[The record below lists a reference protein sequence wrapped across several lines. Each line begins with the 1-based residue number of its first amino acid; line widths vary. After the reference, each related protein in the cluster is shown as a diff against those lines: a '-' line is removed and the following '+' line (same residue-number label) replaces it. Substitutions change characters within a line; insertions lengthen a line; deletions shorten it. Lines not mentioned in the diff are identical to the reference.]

1 MKQPIE
7 NLNHLRES
15 FVGVRRL
22 IVPVTNQKA
31 DMKNQRIMI
40 GHVLP
45 RKTEIIA
52 VNIAVEGIVRPHGES
67 GRVIDVILV
76 HLLDEERATLLLPD
90 EEENIPSRVHH
101 RQRESEVLHAGDVIN
116 EEALLHRRENE
127 ERVHQSRLLHRRDE
141 GDSLALHAQIL
152 LN

>member
-31 DMKNQRIMI
+31 DMKNQ
-40 GHVLP
+40 
-45 RKTEIIA
+45 TEIIA